1 MRAVLLLIDRT
12 GGGGMLMLDI
22 AQTCE
27 THPALAG
34 CSRLCLHEL
43 VITGFVDETPLFL
56 YTYCIWLIFVT
67 FPSRKGH
74 G

>member
-1 MRAVLLLIDRT
+1 MRTVLLLIDRT
-12 GGGGMLMLDI
+12 GGGGMLMLGI

-34 CSRLCLHEL
+34 CSRLCLHEP
-43 VITGFVDETPLFL
+43 VIIDFFDEPPLFL
-56 YTYCIWLIFVT
+56 YTCCIWLTFVT
-67 FPSRKGH
+67 FPLRKGH